1 MKVISSTRF
10 RRDIAKLLNAVVYR
24 NQIVGIERH
33 NKVQAVVF
41 KWPARFNEEVDE
53 ITNVN
58 ANSSSFDFLE
68 KEPDLYSIE
77 DLRKRYV

>member
-1 MKVISSTRF
+1 MKVISSTKF

-24 NQIVGIERH
+24 NQVVGIERH
-33 NKVQAVVF
+33 NKVQAVVL
-41 KWPARFNEEVDE
+41 KWPARFNEELDE

-68 KEPDLYSIE
+68 KEADLYSIE